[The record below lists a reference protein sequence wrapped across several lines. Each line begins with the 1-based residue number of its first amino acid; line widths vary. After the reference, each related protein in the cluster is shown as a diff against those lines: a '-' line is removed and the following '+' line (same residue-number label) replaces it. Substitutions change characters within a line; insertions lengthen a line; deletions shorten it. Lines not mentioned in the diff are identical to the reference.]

1 VASTA
6 HTFARKGME
15 FDDLMAERSYKP
27 MTVYGRSKLAN
38 ILFTTEL
45 AKRLAGSAVTAN
57 CLHPGSVATGY
68 ARDGDTTG
76 FMAWGVKVY
85 ARLPI
90 SLTPEEGARTSVYLC
105 SSPDVEGVT
114 GRYFAKCK
122 VKVPSANARDEAAA
136 ARLWDVSEELVARA
150 SA

>member
-1 VASTA
+1 
-6 HTFARKGME
+6 M
-15 FDDLMAERSYKP
+15 
-27 MTVYGRSKLAN
+27 
-38 ILFTTEL
+38 
-45 AKRLAGSAVTAN
+45 TAN

-85 ARLPI
+85 AHLPI
-90 SLTPEEGARTSVYLC
+90 SLTPEQGARTSVYLC

-122 VKVPSANARDEAAA
+122 EKTPVGQRPRRGRRRPPVGRQRGPGRP
-136 ARLWDVSEELVARA
+136 A
-150 SA
+150 ST